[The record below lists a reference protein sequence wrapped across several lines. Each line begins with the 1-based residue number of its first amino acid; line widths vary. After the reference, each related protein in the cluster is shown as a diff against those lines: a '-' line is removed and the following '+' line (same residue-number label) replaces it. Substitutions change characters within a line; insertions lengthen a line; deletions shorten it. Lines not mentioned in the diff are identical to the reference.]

1 MYKDKNILG
10 LIPARGGSKGLPR
23 KNIKPLLGKPL
34 IAWTIEQALA
44 SKYIDKVIVSTEDEE
59 IAEVSKKYGAK
70 VPFMR
75 PKELATDDSPTS
87 DVILHA
93 LNWFQKKEENYD
105 YVVLLESTS
114 PLRETNDID
123 ECVKLLIDNESAKS
137 IVSISKLESAHPEFN
152 VIIDEK
158 SNFIKKID
166 GSTDFRFLRR
176 QDLSNVY
183 FFDGTIYISEAKAF
197 FKNQTFYH
205 NRTLAYIVPR
215 WKSIEVDEMFDMI
228 CVEAIIKNIEKI
240 RFNQ

>member
-1 MYKDKNILG
+1 M
-10 LIPARGGSKGLPR
+10 
-23 KNIKPLLGKPL
+23 
-34 IAWTIEQALA
+34 
-44 SKYIDKVIVSTEDEE
+44 
-59 IAEVSKKYGAK
+59 
-70 VPFMR
+70 
-75 PKELATDDSPTS
+75 
-87 DVILHA
+87 
-93 LNWFQKKEENYD
+93 NWFQKKEENYD

-158 SNFIKKID
+158 SNFIKKVD
-166 GSTDFRFLRR
+166 GSTDFRVLRR
-176 QDLSNVY
+176 QDLLNVY
-183 FFDGTIYISEAKAF
+183 FFDGTIYISEVKAF

-215 WKSIEVDEMFDMI
+215 WKSIEVDEMFDLI